1 MVIRQSYDAIIVGAG
16 PNGLS
21 AAIVLAQAGR
31 SVLVVEAKED
41 IGGGARTRQVTLPG
55 FQHDICSAI
64 HPLAAGSPFWL
75 TLPLAQYG
83 LEWIYPEVSLAH
95 PLEDGSAMLLKRS
108 IIETSKTLGRDAYDA
123 GDARAY
129 ERLLT
134 AFVAHWDTIVNAFL
148 GPLRIGPL
156 LHPQALTPFGLAAIQ
171 PAWTL
176 ARQLF
181 QDERARAFLAGLC
194 AHSMLPLERWTSA
207 APGLMLAMAGHRHGW
222 PIACGGSQR
231 IVDALAAYLRSLG
244 GEIVTGVQVTNID
257 DLPQSRVVLF
267 DVTPRQLLS
276 IAGQH
281 LPEGYKRS
289 LRRYRYG
296 PGVFKIDYA
305 LDGPIPWRAEEC
317 LQAGTVHLG
326 ATLPE
331 IAAGERMVWQGEPP
345 ARPYLLIAQQS
356 LFDATRAPAGKQ
368 TAWVYCHVPNGST
381 FDMTRR
387 IEDQIERFAPGFRER
402 VLARSV
408 MNPALFE
415 QYSANYIGGDING
428 GVLDL
433 GQLFTRPTVRIDP
446 YTTPNERILLCSSST
461 PPGGGV
467 HGMCGYFA
475 AQSALR
481 GALA

>member
-1 MVIRQSYDAIIVGAG
+1 MLTRQRYDAIIVGSG

-31 SVLVVEAKED
+31 SVLVVEAKQD

-64 HPLAAGSPFWL
+64 HPLGAASPFWL

-95 PLEDGSAMLLKRS
+95 PLEDGSAMLLTRS
-108 IIETSKTLGRDAYDA
+108 IAETSKTLIQDNRNGRDA
-123 GDARAY
+123 RVY

-134 AFVAHWDTIVNAFL
+134 AFVANWDAIVNAFL
-148 GPLRIGPL
+148 GPLRPGAM
-156 LHPQALTPFGLAAIQ
+156 LHPQALIPFGLAALQ
-171 PAWTL
+171 SARTL
-176 ARQLF
+176 ACTLF
-181 QDERARAFLAGLC
+181 QDERARALMAGLC
-194 AHSMLPLERWTSA
+194 AHSMLPLEQWTSA
-207 APGLMLAMAGHRHGW
+207 APGLILAMAGHKRGW
-222 PIACGGSQR
+222 PIARGGSQR
-231 IVDALAAYLRSLG
+231 IVDALAVYLRSLG

-257 DLPQSRVVLF
+257 DLPQSRAVLF
-267 DVTPRQLLS
+267 DITPRQLLQ

-289 LRRYRYG
+289 LQRYRYG

-317 LQAGTVHLG
+317 LRAGTVHLG

-331 IAAGERMVWQGEPP
+331 IAACERMVWQGRPP

-356 LFDATRAPAGKQ
+356 LFDPTRAPAGKQ
-368 TAWVYCHVPNGST
+368 TAWVYCHVPSGST

-402 VLARSV
+402 VLARST

-415 QYSANYIGGDING
+415 AYSANYVGGDING

-433 GQLFTRPTVRIDP
+433 GQLFTRPTVRVDP
-446 YTTPNERILLCSSST
+446 YSTPNQRILLCSSST